1 MGLKDLS
8 RHFPND
14 MEMAI
19 KHIKRCSTPLV
30 IREVQIK
37 SKMIYH
43 FTPIQMVIAKNNQ
56 STRKKQALLRCG
68 EIGILVT
75 AVRM

>member
-14 MEMAI
+14 MQMAS

-30 IREVQIK
+30 IREMQIK
-37 SKMIYH
+37 TKMRYH
-43 FTPIQMVIAKNNQ
+43 FTPITMVIIKNNP
-56 STRKKQALLRCG
+56 STRKK
-68 EIGILVT
+68 
-75 AVRM
+75 